1 MKIKRFKLNA
11 LSKES
16 LRQKEMSAIVG
27 RPLVHKAKKEY
38 MKSIIPI
45 ILCLVFFLSKG
56 WVLEAQPKAA
66 YCPIPNRS
74 VGKIKVIDSTMVKIW
89 YAFNADNIND
99 ENTYIDKQCLD
110 IGKKVMKYYSDILS
124 KEDNLLLAWKKK
136 HPKTQGIPRNIVK
149 GGKKRETWSEYQ
161 YSELFIYKNKME
173 VYATM
178 PQ

>member
-1 MKIKRFKLNA
+1 MKVKRFKLNA

-16 LRQKEMSAIVG
+16 LRQKEMSVIVG

-74 VGKIKVIDSTMVKIW
+74 VGKIKVIDSTIVKIW

-124 KEDNLLLAWKKK
+124 KEDNLLLAWKKS
-136 HPKTQGIPRNIVK
+136 TPRL
-149 GGKKRETWSEYQ
+149 RE
-161 YSELFIYKNKME
+161 FHVI
-173 VYATM
+173 
-178 PQ
+178 